1 MSSLTPRLLLKRP
14 DGADPFLRQ
23 DFVDNW
29 NKIDA
34 APGVHVCT
42 SSTRP
47 TWAAAQAGRTIIE
60 TDTYREMLWTG
71 TSWVEPNPAPSQWAA
86 SILPGQYLGKAASAT
101 YTLGSITTKR
111 SAVLSVRMSV
121 RVACQPYVAQSVSA
135 WGLIDGVDR
144 TVSAN
149 ESYIAWADV
158 TAASNANYDNRTGDV
173 MAQVSILP
181 GTHTYGIKVKVGN
194 GANQVYIGTL
204 NGWAMLTRNP
214 GQ

>member
-1 MSSLTPRLLLKRP
+1 MSTLTPRLLLKRP

-34 APGVHVCT
+34 APGTHVCT

-60 TDTYREMLWTG
+60 TDTYRQMLWTG
-71 TSWVEPNPAPSQWAA
+71 TAWIEPNPAPSQWAA
-86 SILPGQYLGKAASAT
+86 SILPAQYLGKGASAT

-111 SAVLSVRMSV
+111 SATLAVQFSVRS
-121 RVACQPYVAQSVSA
+121 ACQPYASQGLQA

-144 TVSAN
+144 TVSGN
-149 ESYIAWADV
+149 ESLSQWADLSSATS
-158 TAASNANYDNRTGDV
+158 TAYDHRTGHV
-173 MAQVSILP
+173 LAQVNVLP
-181 GTHTYGIKVKVGN
+181 GTHSYGIKVKVGA

-204 NGWAMLTRNP
+204 NGFAMLTTNP